1 MSARTQTNTNPRYRH
16 ALPQLQGATYLTD
29 GGQETDLIFNQG
41 IPIKAFAAH
50 TLLPDKKGRAAL
62 TNYYRGFLSLAQRMN
77 TGFILDAQT
86 WKAHA
91 HWADDLGE
99 SLEDIEAANHTS
111 VAYIAALR
119 ESCVGATQQP
129 IVLNASLGPRG
140 DAYAPDYH
148 ISAKEAEDYHAQQ
161 VNWLAAST
169 VDMLTAMT
177 FTQSEEAIGAVRAA
191 HKAKMPIAV
200 SFTVETNGLLPT
212 GQSLADAIDQVD
224 RETNSQA
231 IYFMIN
237 CAHPD
242 HFPGALSDTNLN
254 EKNWAKRIKGI
265 RCNASRMS
273 HAELDNCETLD
284 AGTPSELG
292 QQYQEIYSRMPWLN
306 IFGGCCGSDLRHLT
320 EIAHSILPGPDK

>member
-1 MSARTQTNTNPRYRH
+1 MPAINGKNSTSRYRN
-16 ALPQLQGATYLTD
+16 ALPQLKGGIFLTD
-29 GGQETDLIFNQG
+29 AGIETDLIFNRE

-50 TLLPDKKGRAAL
+50 TLLPDEKGRAAL
-62 TNYYRGFLSLAQRMN
+62 TDYYLGFLSLAQQMN
-77 TGFILDAQT
+77 TGFILDGQT

-99 SLEDIEAANHTS
+99 DINTIESANRDS
-111 VAYIAALR
+111 IAYIADLR
-119 ESCVGATQQP
+119 EMRAQKNQHP

-140 DAYAPDYH
+140 DAYAPDYQ
-148 ISAKEAEDYHAQQ
+148 ISVKEAEDYHAQQ
-161 VNWLAAST
+161 VNWLATTA
-169 VDMLTAMT
+169 VDMLTAAT

-191 HKAKMPIAV
+191 QKAEIPIAI
-200 SFTVETNGLLPT
+200 SFTVETDGLLPT

-242 HFPGALSDTNLN
+242 HFPNDLSDRNLRDH
-254 EKNWAKRIKGI
+254 NWAKRIKGI

-284 AGTPSELG
+284 AGNPSELA
-292 QQYQEIYSRMPWLN
+292 QQYQEIYARMPWLN
-306 IFGGCCGSDLRHLT
+306 IFGGCCGSDLRHVT
-320 EIAHSILPGPDK
+320 EIARSILPDPGT